1 MKRRII
7 FLIALVVIVGG
18 GLGWLAKANPDVLA
32 RFGWAPSP
40 STSSIFASGFIEATD
55 VAITPEISGR
65 IVDIVVAEG
74 DEVKAGTPL
83 VKLDDTLLQ
92 AQLREA
98 EVALKL
104 AQAGLEQTAVSHEQA
119 IISLEQAIVFR
130 YGAMKVWGDAL
141 DLQHTPLELEA
152 RIIAAEGEIELLELS
167 LYRAGKEDPTWGK
180 WDERG
185 AIIRLE
191 TAKKALQNLLD
202 IKNNPQEI
210 NALVDETHAAYQNAA
225 KAVEVAEKAVEVA
238 EKAVLT
244 AERQIEQ
251 AGAAI
256 ETVKVRLSKLTL
268 YSPISGVVAEQY
280 AEAGE
285 MAQPGVA
292 ILTVTELDEVTLTA
306 YVPESQIGRVKL
318 GQAALVSVDSYPGE
332 NFRGRVVYIS
342 PRALFT
348 PKNIQLKEDR
358 EKMVF
363 AIDIK
368 LANPSGKLKPGMPA
382 DSEMSLP

>member
-7 FLIALVVIVGG
+7 FLIALVVIVVG
-18 GLGWLAKANPDVLA
+18 GLGWLAKANPDVLE
-32 RFGWAPSP
+32 RFGWVPSP

-98 EVALKL
+98 EVALRL
-104 AQAGLEQTAVSHEQA
+104 AQAGLEQTAVSLGQA
-119 IISLEQAIVFR
+119 VISLEQTVVSR
-130 YGAMKVWGDAL
+130 DGAKRVWEGAL
-141 DLQHTPLELEA
+141 DLQQTPLELEA
-152 RIIAAEGEIELLELS
+152 RIIAAQGELELLELS
-167 LYRAGKEDPTWGK
+167 LYRAGKEDSTWDK
-180 WDERG
+180 WDERE
-185 AIIRLE
+185 ALIRLE
-191 TAKKALQNLLD
+191 TTQKTLQNLQD
-202 IKNNPQEI
+202 IKDNPQEI
-210 NALVDETHAAYQNAA
+210 NSVVDETQAAYQTSM
-225 KAVEVAEKAVEVA
+225 KAVEVAEKVVDVA

-251 AGAAI
+251 AEAAI

-280 AEAGE
+280 AEVGE
-285 MAQPGVA
+285 MAQPGVS

-363 AIDIK
+363 AVDIK